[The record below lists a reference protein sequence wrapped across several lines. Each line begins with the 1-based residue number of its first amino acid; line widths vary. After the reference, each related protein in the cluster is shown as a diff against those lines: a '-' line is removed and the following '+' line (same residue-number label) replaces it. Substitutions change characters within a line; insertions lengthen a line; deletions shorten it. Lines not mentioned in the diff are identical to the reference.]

1 MKNIGLILA
10 FCFKGYVRLPLCS
23 NINTGMKITY
33 RIEKEMYCDSLKVRA
48 SFALSWSILHKQAI
62 VDK

>member
-48 SFALSWSILHKQAI
+48 SFALS
-62 VDK
+62 